1 VIKHVFS
8 EKHKKQYETIWN
20 HMKPYETITKTWQR
34 PLCAHHFTSR
44 HITKPSWDMVLA
56 IPGHVRWPASR
67 SSVVTPYLSR
77 NAAIRWEQQGE
88 VAVCVGGF
96 SDIHLL
102 WVHVKIICLYILWI
116 IMDYYGSYHKHAYEI
131 LLHSDVVLSCWG
143 RTWKNASFDLTLL
156 S

>member
-1 VIKHVFS
+1 MCFLKNTRNNM
-8 EKHKKQYETIWN
+8 KQYETIWN

-116 IMDYYGSYHKHAYEI
+116 IMVLIINMHMKFYYI
-131 LLHSDVVLSCWG
+131 LTWYCLVGEEHG
-143 RTWKNASFDLTLL
+143 RTHLL
-156 S
+156 IWHCYPKVS